1 MQSQGALHF
10 LENSIHRIS
19 LRSLRTIAHPIQRS
33 LHWVAEDRKCFQ
45 QNPESYQDKLWS
57 VFTHALKGSVQE
69 GNSFLDHNNDLMNRF
84 ALYEKNGILIPH
96 KNVILGISPY
106 ETLEQHAKNGQ
117 SKTLF
122 HFNGVMPFDFPYVS
136 LISQN
141 HNLVHGILN
150 KKDEIVYRSYV
161 TPLIAAIL
169 YQHTGEFQEFNAV
182 KIIWNSLSDLIAG
195 YFKKGDRVEFLLSL
209 TAPQYTT
216 EEDAKEQAEYL
227 GVPSNQLTEYLC
239 GGGLQI
245 CVIRS
250 PSHCYTLKKSR
261 LIQGLYAERNKDNGL
276 FENPMNVNPVFAQS
290 NKIRSHIL
298 DRDLWRKEK
307 LLTRNFFRWRKSS

>member
-1 MQSQGALHF
+1 MKHLNNMQ
-10 LENSIHRIS
+10 
-19 LRSLRTIAHPIQRS
+19 
-33 LHWVAEDRKCFQ
+33 
-45 QNPESYQDKLWS
+45 
-57 VFTHALKGSVQE
+57 
-69 GNSFLDHNNDLMNRF
+69 
-84 ALYEKNGILIPH
+84 
-96 KNVILGISPY
+96 
-106 ETLEQHAKNGQ
+106 KNGQ

-150 KKDEIVYRSYV
+150 KKDESVYRSYV

-209 TAPQYTT
+209 TAPQSTT

-250 PSHCYTLKKSR
+250 PSHCYSLKKSR

-307 LLTRNFFRWRKSS
+307 LLTRNFFKWRKSS